1 MHQPT
6 KKLVYGQPAQM
17 KFCSARKTFADFPIY
32 DAFRHNELDS
42 HIDANRP
49 GYQTSLINLEAS
61 MLEKI
66 GSYDAKTK
74 LPEILRRVEAGES
87 FTITNRGKPVAD
99 IVPSRTGN
107 HLKIQ
112 SAIDDILAVKK
123 HSASDEMLA
132 QLREAGRK

>member
-1 MHQPT
+1 
-6 KKLVYGQPAQM
+6 
-17 KFCSARKTFADFPIY
+17 
-32 DAFRHNELDS
+32 
-42 HIDANRP
+42 
-49 GYQTSLINLEAS
+49 

-107 HLKIQ
+107 RLKVQ
-112 SAIDDILAVKK
+112 NAIDDILAARK

-132 QLREAGRK
+132 QLQEAGRK